1 MKFYNDKMV
10 FFTLHFFPILSYPLL
25 VHCDFRRC
33 KNAHM
38 HKRVPSNI
46 PYGNTQLQQQPTNNE
61 PTKHTI
67 SSTWHS
73 TNLHRVFGLNFSI
86 FTMLIHK
93 CEIRKKKKKH
103 STEKSNATCFNG
115 NSLRT
120 IGKCKICGQKY

>member
-1 MKFYNDKMV
+1 MV

-93 CEIRKKKKKH
+93 CEIRKKKK
-103 STEKSNATCFNG
+103 NI
-115 NSLRT
+115 LRKNQMQPALT
-120 IGKCKICGQKY
+120 VTRCERLANVKFVGKNIKCLIA